1 MGFSRRINEVLSIP
15 RGSTAAYFVHLV
27 TAFSISAFFHILSL
41 APLSPGW
48 YPFRTLVSD
57 MCIFFLMQPIG
68 TMFELGVMALFARY
82 VWKPKPEGHV
92 DAQGKPPVLVADS
105 PTDESVAAVPLGVLG
120 GIRAFARRN
129 KDVFILAAC
138 RLVGYVWVILW
149 FWGTSWWFVKA
160 YLGVGMAGWQF
171 PFSFLAWLLIP
182 GRSR

>member
-1 MGFSRRINEVLSIP
+1 MLRVP
-15 RGSTAAYFVHLV
+15 RGSPVAYFVHLV
-27 TAFSISAFFHILSL
+27 TAFVISAFFHVLSL

-68 TMFELGVMALFARY
+68 TMFELGVMTLFARY
-82 VWKPKPEGHV
+82 VWKPKHAGQV
-92 DAQGKPPVLVADS
+92 DAQGKPKAPVIDS
-105 PTDESVAAVPLGVLG
+105 PTVENVAAPQLGILEG
-120 GIRAFARRN
+120 MREFGRRN
-129 KDVFILAAC
+129 KDFFILAAC

-171 PFSFLAWLLIP
+171 SFSFLAWLIC
-182 GRSR
+182 GTQ